1 VTRED
6 DGEATAADA
15 DGLAGSDEPEPERP
29 DGAHTEVLGRQ
40 ATVTRSTSTG
50 PLTRVADPPSA
61 SGPKTSGSASSGPLT
76 AVRDAPRGSVDATS
90 GGVGLAGP
98 PRTYAPAVAVAST
111 TGVSDEGA
119 PSPWSP
125 AASAADLGATV
136 TAVPQAGAGAVR
148 KARLTVSQVDP
159 WSVMKMSFLLS
170 LAGGIVLVVAVWLL
184 WLLLSNGDVF
194 VSIDRTVG
202 DIAGS
207 GSTISVVEIF
217 SLRRVMGVALML
229 AVVQVVLVTAL
240 ATLAAF
246 LYNLAAGLVGG
257 FEVTLSEDA

>member
-1 VTRED
+1 MTREG
-6 DGEATAADA
+6 DGEATASDA
-15 DGLAGSDEPEPERP
+15 DGLPATDEAEPARPEAAR
-29 DGAHTEVLGRQ
+29 TEVLGRQ
-40 ATVTRSTSTG
+40 ATVTRTTSTG
-50 PLTRVADPPSA
+50 PLTKVATPTGS
-61 SGPKTSGSASSGPLT
+61 SGSRSTGSTTSGPLT
-76 AVRDAPRGSVDATS
+76 AVRDAPRGSVDASS
-90 GGVGLAGP
+90 GGVGAADP
-98 PRTYAPAVAVAST
+98 PRSYAPAAAALTTAGAAEEPALVAV
-111 TGVSDEGA
+111 ERRGA
-119 PSPWSP
+119 DSRPRRHR
-125 AASAADLGATV
+125 DRR
-136 TAVPQAGAGAVR
+136 PQTGAGAVR
-148 KARLTVSQVDP
+148 RARLTVSQVDP

-207 GSTISVVEIF
+207 GSTISVPS
-217 SLRRVMGVALML
+217 SLLPASGHGHRLDAGG
-229 AVVQVVLVTAL
+229 VQVVLVTAL